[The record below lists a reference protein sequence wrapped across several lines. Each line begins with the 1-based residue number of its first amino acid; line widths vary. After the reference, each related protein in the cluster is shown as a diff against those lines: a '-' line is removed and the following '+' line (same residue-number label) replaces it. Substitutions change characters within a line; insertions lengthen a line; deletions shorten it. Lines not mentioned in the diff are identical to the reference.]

1 MMFTIERI
9 DIGRYEDPWE
19 FAREIITILN
29 GKFLGSGVFGSTY
42 KVGNEV
48 IKIFQD
54 DPGYTA
60 YLTELSKMKTQNSF
74 APVINWVKI
83 IDDGY
88 EPTTMVSMEPLRTV
102 YQLPKTLRVK
112 FRDVVGEIGKV
123 VRGRTQYLKYQIP
136 QELDELKIVI
146 QNAKK
151 NSRRKG
157 YDLHDENIMLRS
169 NNSVVITD
177 PLAY

>member
-9 DIGRYEDPWE
+9 DVGRYEDSWE
-19 FAREIITILN
+19 FAKEIITILN

-60 YLTELSKMKTQNSF
+60 YLTELSKMEKQNSF

-112 FRDVVGEIGKV
+112 FRDVVGDINKV
-123 VRGRTQYLKYQIP
+123 VRGKTQYLKYQIP

-146 QNAKK
+146 RNAKK
-151 NSRRKG
+151 NSRREG